1 MQFANPIKPIK
12 KHNFKHSEKTQNT
25 ADPTNHAKNSYM
37 GCAVIFLFSRGS
49 GENQRKNK
57 TADPMNHPKA
67 SDMGFCEPS
76 QKLTPRIEDFPW
88 IGHGVKKRG
97 SEVFTA
103 SYAWDIKGMQ
113 ERLKPHD

>member
-57 TADPMNHPKA
+57 TADPMNQEGLDPRKILGEPVPSVMA
-67 SDMGFCEPS
+67 SDLELWF
-76 QKLTPRIEDFPW
+76 L
-88 IGHGVKKRG
+88 
-97 SEVFTA
+97 
-103 SYAWDIKGMQ
+103 
-113 ERLKPHD
+113 LL